1 MKEENIDDPMSM
13 VKVKSSQMYFYKNTE
28 LFYKSPEGKYVLYKQ
43 AGCSLADMRI
53 ESGKLPKELYLKAGV
68 RMSAL
73 VEVQKGFNK
82 TLKAKIVSNDQA
94 GIRSTLSELADETL
108 SSPASKETLGGLAQS
123 VDIIIG
129 EYAHNQEV
137 VSNLV
142 KMAAKDY
149 TTIHHSINV
158 MALVLGFLLHYDYDD
173 TISRE
178 IGMSALL
185 HDIGKTR
192 ISDSILNATRK
203 LNVVEFKEIQRHT
216 TIGGDI
222 LQKCKFTREVVAVAI
237 NHHEKTDGS
246 GYPHGINHI
255 DFASKL
261 VSLVD
266 SYEALTCDERPY
278 RRSATPFEALKIIK
292 KEVKKSKYDRELF
305 KKFVICLG

>member
-1 MKEENIDDPMSM
+1 MEKVNIDDPMSM

-28 LFYKSPEGKYVLYKQ
+28 LFYKSSEGKYVLYKQ

-53 ESGKLPKELYLKAGV
+53 ESGKLPKDLYLKAGA
-68 RMSAL
+68 RISAL

-94 GIRSTLSELADETL
+94 GIRSTLSELAEETL
-108 SSPASKETLGGLAQS
+108 SSPASKETLSGLSKS

-129 EYAHNQEV
+129 EYSHNQEV

-142 KMAAKDY
+142 KMASKDY

-158 MALVLGFLLHYDYDD
+158 MALVLGFLLHYDHDK
-173 TISRE
+173 SESSE

-192 ISDSILNATRK
+192 ISDRILKATRK
-203 LNVVEFKEIQRHT
+203 LNEVEFREMQRHT
-216 TIGGDI
+216 NVGGDI
-222 LQKCKFTREVVAVAI
+222 LWKCKFPREVVSVAI
-237 NHHEKTDGS
+237 NHHEKIDGS
-246 GYPHGINHI
+246 GYPNGINHI
-255 DFASKL
+255 DFASRL
-261 VSLVD
+261 ISLVD

-305 KKFVICLG
+305 EKFVICLV